1 MVATDR
7 RSTTRLLHASELFQT
22 RVDDRFW
29 GFGGRTRNRNRL
41 RRGDHAIIY
50 LGGSAGKKAVA
61 DCTVASDPFELSRE
75 DKVRFAH
82 NEAAFF
88 SDYGVYL
95 QSINL
100 WPRAVTFIPSL
111 IQQLSF
117 IKNKNQWGTALQ
129 GTLIGIPQADYRTI
143 LRYRSDK
150 MHRAQL
156 NIPLISPKAEVVAH
170 GKPLSL
176 LLGNDLL
183 SGENV
188 RWSPM
193 EEKNPH
199 LLIVGMSGSGKTET
213 LKSMIFELGRA
224 GIPSAIL
231 DLHNEFQAV
240 ADKTIDLSATIK
252 LNPLE
257 ILGRS
262 PLSIVYEVSSILR
275 SIYRLGDQQE
285 AVLRNAL
292 KQSYRKHEITSERS
306 TWKHAPPTFGEMHEI
321 LENMKEDKQI
331 RAFVTRLLNRIEPLF
346 DMEVFA
352 EETYFPFGDVVK
364 QITALQLVTLP
375 SEPVK
380 IALSDFILRRLWYY
394 TLTLGPSE
402 SPRFYVVIDEAHRLA
417 YENSPLEPFLREAR
431 KYGVGVMLSSQ
442 RPTDFSESIL
452 ANVSSIICLQC
463 PLDKDARYMAQQ
475 LNCRPEEIKTLVR
488 RGEALVK
495 HTSSADPQRV
505 QILPL
510 FGRLA

>member
-1 MVATDR
+1 
-7 RSTTRLLHASELFQT
+7 
-22 RVDDRFW
+22 
-29 GFGGRTRNRNRL
+29 
-41 RRGDHAIIY
+41 
-50 LGGSAGKKAVA
+50 
-61 DCTVASDPFELSRE
+61 
-75 DKVRFAH
+75 
-82 NEAAFF
+82 
-88 SDYGVYL
+88 
-95 QSINL
+95 
-100 WPRAVTFIPSL
+100 
-111 IQQLSF
+111 
-117 IKNKNQWGTALQ
+117 
-129 GTLIGIPQADYRTI
+129 
-143 LRYRSDK
+143 
-150 MHRAQL
+150 
-156 NIPLISPKAEVVAH
+156 
-170 GKPLSL
+170 
-176 LLGNDLL
+176 
-183 SGENV
+183 
-188 RWSPM
+188 M

-213 LKSMIFELGRA
+213 LKSMIYELGRA

-257 ILGRS
+257 TLGRS

-285 AVLRNAL
+285 AVLRKAL
-292 KQSYRKHEITSERS
+292 KHSYRNHEITSERS
-306 TWKHAPPTFGEMHEI
+306 TWKHAPPTFSEIHGI

-331 RAFVTRLLNRIEPLF
+331 RAFVSRLLNRIEPLF

-352 EETYFPFGDVVK
+352 EETYFPFGEVVR

-394 TLTLGPSE
+394 TLSLGPSE

-475 LNCRPEEIKTLVR
+475 LNCRPEEIKTLLG
-488 RGEALVK
+488 RGEAVVK
-495 HTSSADPQRV
+495 HTSSADPQHV

-510 FGRLA
+510 LDRLP